1 MGLLEGGHVTLA
13 ARMRSPS
20 AWRSAV
26 VAVLLFIAAPPAGVH
41 AASVAPD
48 LHFKTIVSRRAT
60 VVYHQGLEPMA
71 REAAARA
78 DLILDEHSARYGNR
92 VGRVQI
98 VLLDTDDDPNGYATP
113 VPYPLVNVRAVA
125 PNGADDFGN
134 LESWLGLVLTHELA
148 HIVHLE
154 PARGVPGFGRHLLGR
169 APYLFPNVFTP
180 TWMIEGLAVY
190 EETEKTAFGRGR
202 NPDAK
207 MVRRMAA
214 LEDAFPSEDQAVYG
228 LDRWPA
234 GQTSYLFG
242 EGFVRYLA
250 GAAGPDILPRLQNV
264 QSRQV
269 IPYLD
274 DWTSAKV
281 TGTTF
286 HAHWKEWA
294 LLTGQ
299 EARAEA
305 EARKA
310 RGLTDSLA
318 LTTRGIR
325 QTNPRFSPDGT
336 WIAYASSSLTRY
348 PQIRLVR
355 PDGSDDHA
363 LVDRNGGSGLS
374 WTPDGKSLVYDEM
387 EVHRTYYRFFDL
399 RRVDVATGRVSR
411 LTRGLR
417 ARDPDVSPDGRSVV
431 FVRKMGDRS
440 ELHLV
445 GLDGSGPRA
454 LTVSAPQTEWG
465 DPRFSPDGT
474 KVVASRWTQGGW
486 LDIALVDVASGA
498 STELTH
504 DRAKDV
510 EPSFTPDGQAVVFRS
525 DRDGVSNLYAYRFAD
540 GSLLRVASV
549 LGGAFTPAVSPD
561 GREVAFAR
569 YSSRGYDVH
578 LAALDLARAAA
589 AEPFVDPYPAPSP
602 AVVPDASP
610 ARPYRPLQTLWPRF
624 WSPVVLSR
632 EHEWQ
637 FGAATG
643 GSDPLFRH
651 AWGTDVR
658 VGTETG
664 RIGFDGFYQYDR
676 FRPTF
681 LAYLESKHDRQSRGR
696 LDTQS
701 LNLRGTLP
709 LRRTQRSSQSASLTW
724 RRERQGLVSDRGRES
739 APSDLGG
746 LEAAW
751 SLSSVKQY
759 PYSISPVDG
768 ARLRVAVEKD
778 DPALGSDFSLE
789 KVTADARGYWRFAGG
804 GLVFAARTQG
814 GFTLGEER
822 FQRTFAVGGFPD
834 NNVFDVQR
842 TNLAV
847 LRGYPDNAFTGR
859 RFFATN
865 LEARFPLG
873 FLQRGFRSLPLF
885 VRHFH
890 GAVFV
895 DSAGAWNGRFRDDDV
910 KTAVGAS
917 LGADAYL
924 GHRLPFTGVLGVA
937 RGLNELGKT
946 SVYLRLGLAF

>member
-1 MGLLEGGHVTLA
+1 M
-13 ARMRSPS
+13 
-20 AWRSAV
+20 
-26 VAVLLFIAAPPAGVH
+26 
-41 AASVAPD
+41 APD
-48 LHFKTIVSRRAT
+48 LHFRTIVSRRVT
-60 VVYHQGLEPMA
+60 VVFHQGLEPMA
-71 REAAARA
+71 RQAAAMA
-78 DLILDEHSARYGNR
+78 DLILDEHVARYGNR

-113 VPYPLVNVRAVA
+113 VPYPLVNIRAVA

-134 LESWLGLVLTHELA
+134 LESWLSLVLTHELA

-154 PARGVPGFGRHLLGR
+154 PARGVPGFGRRVLGR

-202 NPDAK
+202 NPDSR

-214 LEDAFPSEDQAVYG
+214 LAGDFPTEDQAVYG

-234 GQTSYLFG
+234 GQASYLFG
-242 EGFVRYLA
+242 EGFMRYLSD
-250 GAAGPDILPRLQNV
+250 AAGPDILPRLQKV
-264 QSRQV
+264 QSRQI

-274 DWTSAKV
+274 EWTSSKV
-281 TGTTF
+281 TGVSF
-286 HAHWKEWA
+286 NAHWKEWT
-294 LLTGQ
+294 LLARE
-299 EARAEA
+299 EARREAEA
-305 EARKA
+305 EKA
-310 RGLTDSLA
+310 QGLTDTRA

-355 PDGSDDHA
+355 SDGTDDRG

-374 WTPDGKSLVYDEM
+374 WTPDGKTLVYDEV

-399 RRVDVATGRVSR
+399 RCVDVATGRVRR

-417 ARDPDVSPDGRSVV
+417 AREPDVSPDGQRVV

-440 ELHLV
+440 ELFVV
-445 GLDGSGPRA
+445 GLDGTGLHA
-454 LTVSAPQTEWG
+454 LTTSAPQTEWG

-474 KVVASRWTQGGW
+474 RVVASRWTAGGW
-486 LDIALVDVASGA
+486 LDIAMVDVASGSA
-498 STELTH
+498 TTLTH

-510 EPSFTPDGQAVVFRS
+510 EPTFTPDGQAVVFRS
-525 DRDGVSNLYAYRFAD
+525 DRDGVSNLYAYRFDD
-540 GSLLRVASV
+540 GALVRVAGV

-561 GREVAFAR
+561 GREVAFAS
-569 YSSRGYDVH
+569 YSSKGYDIH
-578 LAALDLARAAA
+578 TARLDLTSAVP
-589 AEPFVDPYPAPSP
+589 AEPFVDPYPPSAAAVAPDPSP
-602 AVVPDASP
+602 ARA
-610 ARPYRPLQTLWPRF
+610 YRPIDTLWPRF
-624 WSPVVLSR
+624 WTPVVLSR
-632 EHEWQ
+632 DNEWQ
-637 FGAATG
+637 LGAATG
-643 GSDPLFRH
+643 GSDPLLRH

-664 RIGFDGFYQYDR
+664 RVGFDGFYQYDR

-681 LAYLESKHDRQSRGR
+681 LVYLESKHDRQSRGE
-696 LDTQS
+696 LDTQA
-701 LNLRGTLP
+701 LNLRGSLP
-709 LRRTQRSSQSASLTW
+709 VHRAQRSAQSVSLTW
-724 RRERQGLVSDRGRES
+724 RRERQSFGRDRGLEG
-739 APSDLGG
+739 PTSDLGG

-751 SLSSVKQY
+751 ALSSVKQY

-768 ARLRVAVEKD
+768 ARLRVAVEKE
-778 DPALGSDFSLE
+778 DPSLGSDYSLE

-814 GFTLGEER
+814 GFTLGEEG

-834 NNVFDVQR
+834 NNLFDVQR

-847 LRGYPDNAFTGR
+847 LRGYPDDAFTGR
-859 RFFATN
+859 NFFATN
-865 LEARFPLG
+865 LEARFPLA

-885 VRHFH
+885 VRRFH
-890 GAVFV
+890 GTVFV
-895 DSAGAWNGRFRDDDV
+895 DAAGAWTGPLRDDVV
-910 KTAVGAS
+910 KTAVGVS
-917 LGADAYL
+917 LGADTYL
-924 GHRLPFTGVLGVA
+924 GHRLPLTGMLGVA
-937 RGLNELGKT
+937 RGLNDLGET
-946 SVYLRLGLAF
+946 SVYFRLGLAF